1 MRGLVF
7 TCMVRGTEC
16 TYMRP
21 KTVHS
26 GAVLAAQ
33 DQEAIYDLSQ
43 KLYTVLKSLLI
54 ENSDKIQM
62 LLKVS

>member
-21 KTVHS
+21 KTVYS
-26 GAVLAAQ
+26 AVVLAAQ

-54 ENSDKIQM
+54 ENSDKI
-62 LLKVS
+62 